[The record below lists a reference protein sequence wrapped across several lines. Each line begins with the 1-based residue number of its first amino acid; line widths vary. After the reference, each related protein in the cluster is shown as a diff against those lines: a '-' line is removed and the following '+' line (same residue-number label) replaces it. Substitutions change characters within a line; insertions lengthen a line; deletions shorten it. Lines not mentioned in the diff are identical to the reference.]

1 MKRAVMLG
9 LGFVFALS
17 GLVDVGA
24 EGIPAAQLFRTPGS
38 AVTVAPDGSLI
49 CEAEEFQVKK
59 PASAEAVGW
68 QSKRW
73 GDNYYAATFANTFL
87 SRKAFLGAPENCGE
101 TAASIQVQVPA
112 AGRYLVLVRYEAAYR
127 FETQFKV
134 KVEQGGKT
142 KLDRLYGARDN
153 VKIWAFG
160 EKLKKEVGWSWGAVE
175 NVVWEGHDAYAELQ
189 PGLATITLIAGKQPG
204 PAAKRNVDLVML
216 TTDEAQVQN
225 RIAKENYLPLD
236 GLMTQ
241 SGDVWIK
248 VKNPGAAKVTITPS
262 WTEHSPYWVH
272 MRTWKPISVAVEPG
286 QTTDWVEIGSVMDSL
301 NDGQWVLNA
310 AGGACKVTFGVKNAA
325 GQIETIR
332 ELDVNGKLPL
342 VGFADMRYE
351 RRIQTQAEGV
361 KELLDYLAKI
371 PVHGKVPVRTLTYCF
386 TGIPEF
392 QSLYGLA
399 SPNSYVDWRK
409 GAADIEVQCK
419 ALSEPQRK
427 NIEVVSL
434 GDEITLPTPSGTEA
448 TEGFIAYLK
457 GQGVTP
463 KQINPAAGDWTA
475 VTYSVAP
482 AAKASNP
489 GQYYWSM
496 RYYNHFGIQKI
507 KQQTDLV
514 RQYLPNAAVGANYSP
529 HNGTTEHSY
538 LGEVFKWVTCFRED
552 GLTLPWTEDYIWQVP
567 VGSPQM
573 NNISL
578 DLFRAGLRGKPDR
591 KILFYV
597 MPHWPGNTPNM
608 WRRLHYGA
616 LGHGMKIMDLFEFQ
630 PVWMAY
636 TENHVTRPEMYGMV
650 LKSFRELGLFE
661 DIIQDGQVRGAE
673 AGIWFSETGD
683 IWGDN
688 QGSFAAAK
696 RSLYVAIRNSQIPL
710 DVVVDPDTVSGV
722 LNQYK
727 VLYLT
732 DNHVTQAASKKIAE
746 WVKNGG
752 KLWVTAGGGLL
763 DEYHQPNKDLRDLL
777 GVDPVALDA
786 PADSVVGFIKQD
798 LPFAKAITEVTWSAG
813 ADAVPVK
820 FPVFGVVSRVK
831 TAKDVVV
838 QGKFKDDSP
847 AVTVRKVGKGE
858 AIYCAFLP
866 GLSFFR
872 PAIPFKPVD
881 RGSSD
886 DAMAHFLPTEFDAGV
901 RALVQAPAAAL
912 KLPVWT
918 DRNFVEAMMVEAKSG
933 IAISV
938 VNWSDQ
944 SVTGLNLTV
953 SVPVPKKVELASG
966 GKVEMKKEGDA
977 TVFTFDLSQA
987 DALILR

>member
-1 MKRAVMLG
+1 MG

-17 GLVDVGA
+17 GIVPVHA
-24 EGIPAAQLFRTPGS
+24 EGVPAPQLFRSKGAPVV
-38 AVTVAPDGSLI
+38 AAPDGSLI
-49 CEAEEFQVKK
+49 CEAEEFQVTK
-59 PASAEAVGW
+59 PTQTEGVGW
-68 QSKRW
+68 QSKQW

-87 SRKAFLGAPENCGE
+87 SRKAFLGAPDNCDE
-101 TAASIQVQVPA
+101 TEASIHVQVPA
-112 AGRYLVLVRYEAAYR
+112 SGRYLVLVRYEAAYR
-127 FETQFKV
+127 FETQFKL

-142 KLDRLYGARDN
+142 KLNRLYGARDN

-175 NVVWEGHDAYAELQ
+175 NIVWEGHDAYVELQ
-189 PGLATITLIAGKQPG
+189 PGVATITLIAGKQPG

-216 TTDEAQVQN
+216 TMDEAQVQN
-225 RIAKENYLPLD
+225 RIAKEGYLPLD

-248 VKNPGAAKVTITPS
+248 VKNPGGTKVTVTPT
-262 WTEHSPYWVH
+262 WTDHSPYWVH
-272 MRTWKPISVAVEPG
+272 LRTWKPVSVAVEPG

-301 NDGQWVLNA
+301 NDGQWVLSA

-332 ELDVNGKLPL
+332 ELDVNGKLSL
-342 VGFADMRYE
+342 VGFANMRYE
-351 RRIQTQAEGV
+351 RRIQTQSEGV

-371 PVHGKVPVRTLTYCF
+371 PLHGKVPVRTLTYCT

-392 QSLYGLA
+392 QALYGMA
-399 SPNSYVDWRK
+399 SPNSYVDWRN

-427 NIEVVSL
+427 AIEVVSL
-434 GDEITLPTPSGTEA
+434 GDEITLPTPKGVAA

-457 GQGVTP
+457 GQGLTP
-463 KQINPAAGDWTA
+463 KQVNPAAGDWAA
-475 VTYSVAP
+475 VTYNISP

-496 RYYNHFGIQKI
+496 RYYYHFGIQAI

-514 RQYLPNAAVGANYSP
+514 RRYLPNAAVGANYSP
-529 HNGTTEHSY
+529 HHGMTEHSY
-538 LGEVFKWVTCFRED
+538 LGEVFKWVTCFREE
-552 GLTLPWTEDYIWQVP
+552 GLTLPWSEDYIWQVP

-591 KILFYV
+591 KILFYA

-661 DIIQDGQVRGAE
+661 DIIQDGQVRAAD

-683 IWGDN
+683 IWGDT
-688 QGSFAAAK
+688 QGSFGAGK
-696 RSLYVAIRNSQIPL
+696 RSLYVAIRNNQIPV
-710 DVVVDPDTVSGV
+710 DVLVDSDAVSGV

-727 VLYLT
+727 VLYLA
-732 DNHVTQAASKKIAE
+732 DNHVTQAASKKISE

-752 KLWVTAGGGLL
+752 KLFVTAGGGMF
-763 DEYHQPNKDLRDLL
+763 DEYNQPNKDFRGLL
-777 GVDPVALDA
+777 GVEQTALEVPEA
-786 PADSVVGFIKQD
+786 SQVGFIKQD
-798 LPFAKAITEVTWSAG
+798 LPFAKEITEVTWSPG
-813 ADAVPVK
+813 ADAAPVK
-820 FPVFGVVSRVK
+820 FPVFGVLSKIKV
-831 TAKDVVV
+831 TKDVTV
-838 QGKFKDDSP
+838 QGKFKDESP
-847 AVTVRKVGKGE
+847 AVTLRKVGKGE
-858 AIYCAFLP
+858 VAYCAFLP
-866 GLSFFR
+866 GLSFFH
-872 PAIPFKPVD
+872 PAIPLKPVD

-886 DAMAHFLPTEFDAGV
+886 DALAHFLPTDFDAGV
-901 RALVQAPAAAL
+901 RALVQMPAAQL
-912 KLPVWT
+912 KLPIRT
-918 DRNFVEAMMVEAKSG
+918 DRNYVEAMMIDAKSG
-933 IAISV
+933 TAISL

-944 SVTGLNLTV
+944 PVTGLNLTV
-953 SVPVPKKVELASG
+953 SVPVPKKFELASG
-966 GKVEMKKEGDA
+966 GKVEMKKEGDT
-977 TVFTFDLSQA
+977 TVFTFDLPQA